1 MITPAPAWRNRRAD
15 REGFLQ
21 TMADIVFAGVSKRFG
36 ASLALDALSLT
47 LPNRALTCLL
57 GPSGC
62 GKTTTLRLLAGFMTP
77 DAGEI
82 RIGGKVMSSAGAA
95 IAPERRD
102 MSMIFQSYALWPH
115 RTIAQNV
122 GYGLLQRGMPK
133 AEIATRVGE
142 ALALVQLS
150 HVAGRYPGELSGG
163 QQQRV
168 ALARAVVVRPQTL
181 LLDEPLSNLD
191 ANLREEM
198 RAEIRRLHDLYGLT
212 TVYVTHDQTE
222 AMTTSDQIALLNGG
236 RIEQVG
242 SPEDIYIRPATIFA
256 ARFIGNANIL
266 AATKLDAH
274 SVRIGDVALTCGSG
288 DVAAATAVAIRP
300 HQVVLGAASSGP
312 APANTFEVVVL
323 RQSYTGMARDYR
335 VRLAWGEEMSV
346 TAPAEHRFDSGSV
359 VWAHLPAAHCRALA
373 A

>member
-1 MITPAPAWRNRRAD
+1 
-15 REGFLQ
+15 
-21 TMADIVFAGVSKRFG
+21 MAEIVFAGVTKRFG
-36 ASLALDALSLT
+36 TSLGLDALSLT
-47 LPNRALTCLL
+47 IPDRALTCLL

-77 DAGEI
+77 DAGDI
-82 RIGGKVMSSAGAA
+82 RIGGKLMSSAGASV
-95 IAPERRD
+95 APERRD

-122 GYGLLQRGMPK
+122 GYGLLQRGMRT
-133 AEIATRVGE
+133 AEIASRVSE

-150 HVAGRYPGELSGG
+150 HVASRYPGELSGG

-222 AMTTSDQIALLNGG
+222 AMTTADQIALLNGG
-236 RIEQVG
+236 RVEQIG
-242 SPEDIYIRPATIFA
+242 TPEDIYVRPASIFA

-266 AATKLDAH
+266 AATPLDLH
-274 SVRIGDVALTCGSG
+274 NVRVGDLALSCGSG
-288 DVAAATAVAIRP
+288 DAVSATAVAIRP
-300 HQVVLGAASSGP
+300 HQVRLQPDMSGP
-312 APANTFEVVVL
+312 LPANTLRVNVL
-323 RQSYTGMARDYR
+323 RQSYTGMAREYR
-335 VRLAWGEEMSV
+335 VRTAWGEEMNI
-346 TAPAEHRFDSGSV
+346 TAPDDQRFEFGSLV
-359 VWAHLPAAHCRALA
+359 LATLPAAHCRALA
-373 A
+373 G